1 MNMKYQAVIFDMDGT
16 ISESAPGILGG
27 IAYALNTMGRP
38 LPEEKVLRRFL
49 GPPLMECFI
58 AYCGMSPREA
68 EEAQSLYRDYY
79 FRTGFFENTVYPGVR
94 HLLYSLRQA
103 GATLAIASHK
113 PEASLRHI
121 LEAFDLLRYFDD
133 IAGPGE
139 GEAPGKAELIRRAN
153 PRGLK
158 AVMIG
163 DRGSDMI
170 AAREAGAFSIA
181 VSYGYGEEEEFVS
194 AGAGAIAG
202 SVDELYTLVGLQKT
216 PQKGY
221 FISFEGNDG
230 SGKSTQAKLL
240 SARLIQNGYDV
251 LLTREP
257 GGTRVGEIIRELV
270 LDRENIDID
279 SMTEAMLYAAARA
292 QHVRQVI
299 LPALEKGRVVI
310 SDRFVDSSI
319 AYQGAGR
326 GLGMDLVRQIND
338 PAIAGRLPDATVFI
352 SLNPDEGIRRRSRA
366 REMDRLEQE
375 GLDFHRRVSDAFN
388 MLSAGNPRFIT
399 VASHQDKYETAAIIY
414 DEVTK
419 RLHADGLP

>member
-1 MNMKYQAVIFDMDGT
+1 MKYQAVIFDMDGT
-16 ISESAPGILGG
+16 ITDSASGIVGG
-27 IAYALNTMGRP
+27 ISYALGVLGHP
-38 LPEEKVLRRFL
+38 IPGDKVLRRFL
-49 GPPLMECFI
+49 GPPLMDCFI
-58 AYCGMSPREA
+58 AYCGMSPQQAEA
-68 EEAQSLYRDYY
+68 AQNHYRDYY
-79 FRTGFFENTVYPGVR
+79 LKTGYLENTVYPGIR
-94 HLLYSLRQA
+94 QLLHSLKQA
-103 GATLAIASHK
+103 GAVLSIASLK

-121 LEAFDLLRYFDD
+121 LEAFDLLRYFDI

-139 GEAPGKAELIRRAN
+139 EEAPGKAELIHRAT
-153 PRGLK
+153 PKGLK

-163 DRGSDMI
+163 DRLGDI
-170 AAREAGAFSIA
+170 LAAKEAGVDSIA
-181 VSYGYGEEEEFVS
+181 VRYGYGDEEEFDT
-194 AGAGAIAG
+194 AGAIAG
-202 SVDELYTLVGLQKT
+202 SVDALYPLLSIEKA

-240 SARLIQNGYDV
+240 AARLMQSGYDV

-257 GGTRVGEIIRELV
+257 GGTRVGEIIREVV

-299 LPALEKGRVVI
+299 FPALAAGRLVI

-326 GLGMDLVRQIND
+326 GLGMDLVRQINE
-338 PAIAGRLPDATVFI
+338 PAILGRLPDATVFI

-388 MLSAGNPRFIT
+388 TLSAGNPRFIT
-399 VASHQDKYETAAIIY
+399 VASQQDKFDTAALIY
-414 DEVTK
+414 REVSK
-419 RLHADGLP
+419 RLSGDGLA